1 MSNKSIQNTLF
12 ADGFVCKLKNRRII
26 CYKIENSDS
35 YMIEFIRFTKEEMT
49 KKEIKSFNKC
59 IKKMSGYL
67 TIKMI
72 KISEEA
78 LMAIIHTGFHFF
90 NPQSELIKKYFKQ
103 L

>member
-1 MSNKSIQNTLF
+1 MRNKSGQNTVY
-12 ADGFVCKLKNRRII
+12 ADGFVCRLKDRRII

-35 YMIEFIRFTKEEMT
+35 YMIKFIRFTKEDMT
-49 KKEIKSFNKC
+49 KKDIKSFDKC

-67 TIKMI
+67 TIKLI

-78 LMAIIHTGFHFF
+78 LIAIIHTGFHFF
-90 NPQSELIKKYFKQ
+90 NPQPELTVHTKT